1 MQEQAEAK
9 EPKPELTEFNLETA
23 ELAYTI
29 ISRYVDHTQ
38 ISGIII
44 GLLASRLG
52 EEGVKPLAQSDYWQ
66 GYMASRRILNEAK
79 EDIERLTRLIER
91 MQQTRAVAATDYQ
104 PPTTDHS

>member
-23 ELAYTI
+23 ELAYT
-29 ISRYVDHTQ
+29 
-38 ISGIII
+38 II